1 MPTFRAVGA
10 ASIVAVLLGL
20 LPGNASAQEAER
32 LPFDHIHLRVPNP
45 AEAFLWYYE
54 NFGGTVISEAS
65 NRLRYGSTR
74 LMFLSGEADPSQGSA
89 IDHIGFSV
97 PDIEEALAKMEAN
110 GVEVTA
116 PVRDIPG
123 LFRLAFVEDPWGT
136 RIEVVEDPELLGLH
150 HIHLRS
156 PDPSSTLA
164 WLEDNFGGE
173 RRRLKDRIDAMFY
186 TGSGFSDVWVLVQE
200 GEATPSTEH
209 SIDHV
214 GWRVV
219 DLDGKVHTLEDHG
232 VEIVNEPR
240 FLPLPDNTSLY
251 YSYVAGPAGARLEL
265 VQRFVED

>member
-1 MPTFRAVGA
+1 MRTFRVVGA
-10 ASIVAVLLGL
+10 ASIVVVLLGL

-54 NFGGTVISEAS
+54 NFGGTVISEAP

-74 LMFLSGEADPSQGSA
+74 LMFLPGEADPSQGSA

-97 PDIEEALAKMEAN
+97 PDIDEALAKMEAN
-110 GVEVTA
+110 GVEVTS

-156 PDPSSTLA
+156 PDPSGTLA
-164 WLEDNFGGE
+164 WQGRSRSG
-173 RRRLKDRIDAMFY
+173 RRR
-186 TGSGFSDVWVLVQE
+186 
-200 GEATPSTEH
+200 H
-209 SIDHV
+209 
-214 GWRVV
+214 
-219 DLDGKVHTLEDHG
+219 DGRKTLRPPHG
-232 VEIVNEPR
+232 
-240 FLPLPDNTSLY
+240 D
-251 YSYVAGPAGARLEL
+251 
-265 VQRFVED
+265 D